1 MAGAVKSFA
10 GGIQFSLMG
19 VMAEST
25 IVYIILI
32 LIELSETYYSIIY
45 FL

>member
-1 MAGAVKSFA
+1 MEYGVWRAKLVAGAVKSFA

-25 IVYIILI
+25 IV
-32 LIELSETYYSIIY
+32 
-45 FL
+45 